1 MSRPLRLVR
10 RMTLDMPAEAFF
22 AAATMTDRVERSTGL
37 PKARFQAT
45 RDPQGHPALRADAK
59 LLGLP
64 IHWYE
69 HPFEWVHNRYFSVH
83 RVFEGVPLQSIDVV
97 TTVRPLGPA
106 RCAVELRADVV
117 PSNILGRIG
126 AFFVFGVYT
135 LTRVDSLYRTFA
147 ARYGRRA
154 PTIFP
159 PPLAPDIHKRA
170 LEQRARDLRV
180 PNLPPGLADRLIA
193 HLATA
198 PDDEVTN
205 MRPFVFADRWGVD
218 RMQALRLFL
227 YATQAGLLDL
237 HWDVLCPNCRVAKAQ
252 VNNLADLE
260 LTAHCDTC
268 NIRYDVNFD
277 EYVELRF
284 TVSGAVRDV
293 LDASFCIGGPYQT
306 RHIVAQFRLPPGAG
320 RSLPAALPP
329 GAYRWRTRQR
339 VERGTFHIDPCGADL
354 PAQYRF
360 TADSLAAPDGEPR
373 LAPSAELH
381 FANAGPGELL
391 LIVEQAGWGNDGV
404 SAALVTSLQEF
415 RNMFSSQVLAPGLG
429 VAVKNLTVL
438 FSDLKD
444 STVMYERFGDSP
456 AYARVR
462 DHFVI
467 LTGAITENNG
477 ALVKTIGDAV
487 MAVFRVPSDAVAASL
502 AIQARMAV
510 RNAAMPPEAPLL
522 VKLGLHSGPC
532 IAINANEVLDYF
544 GSTVNTAARVQ
555 GASHGGDVILTAA
568 VYDDPAVRELLS
580 GIPIETFDTTLKGLS
595 QRFTLYQVLP
605 PASGAPQAL
614 PAVAIAAS

>member
-1 MSRPLRLVR
+1 MI
-10 RMTLDMPAEAFF
+10 LDMPAEAFF
-22 AAATMTDRVERSTGL
+22 DAATMTDRVERSTGL

-59 LLGLP
+59 LLGIP

-83 RVFEGVPLQSIDVV
+83 RVFEGVPLKSIDVI
-97 TTVRPLGPA
+97 TTVRPLGPD
-106 RCAVELRADVV
+106 RSAVELRAEVV
-117 PSNILGRIG
+117 PSNILGRAG

-135 LTRVDSLYRTFA
+135 LTRVSRLYRTFA
-147 ARYGRRA
+147 ERYRRRA
-154 PTIFP
+154 GTVFP
-159 PPLAPDIHKRA
+159 PPLPPDLHKRA
-170 LEQRARDLRV
+170 LEQRARDLRA

-205 MRPFVFADRWGVD
+205 MRPFVFAARCGID

-284 TVSGAVRDV
+284 TVSGAVREV

-306 RHIVAQFRLPPGAG
+306 RHIVAQFRLAPGAG
-320 RSLPAALPP
+320 RTLPPVLPP
-329 GAYRWRTRQR
+329 GTYRWRTRQR
-339 VERGTFHIDPCGADL
+339 TERGTFHIDPAGSGSVAD
-354 PAQYRF
+354 YRF
-360 TADSLAAPDGEPR
+360 TAGGVTAPDAEPR
-373 LAPSAELH
+373 LGPQAELH
-381 FANAGPGELL
+381 FENAGPDELL
-391 LIVEQAGWGNDGV
+391 LILENADWGNEGV

-429 VAVKNLTVL
+429 VSVKNLTVL

-467 LTGAITENNG
+467 LTDAITEHNG

-487 MAVFRVPSDAVAASL
+487 MAVFRVPADAVAACL
-502 AIQARMAV
+502 AIQERMAV
-510 RNAAMPPEAPLL
+510 RNQGMPPEAQLL

-580 GIPIETFDTTLKGLS
+580 GIPIVTFDTTLKGLS

-614 PAVAIAAS
+614 PAVAVSAS

>member
-1 MSRPLRLVR
+1 
-10 RMTLDMPAEAFF
+10 MTLDMPAAAFF
-22 AAATMTDRVERSTGL
+22 EAASMTDRVERSAGL
-37 PKARFQAT
+37 PRARFT
-45 RDPQGHPALRADAK
+45 PGRDPAGRPVLRADAR

-69 HPFEWVHNRYFSVH
+69 QPFEWVHNRYFSVH
-83 RVFEGVPLQSIDVV
+83 RVFEGVPLECIDVI
-97 TTVRPLGPA
+97 TTLRPLGPH
-106 RCAVELRADVV
+106 RVAVELRAEVM
-117 PSNILGRIG
+117 PTNILGRVG

-135 LTRVDSLYRTFA
+135 LTRVSRLYRTFA
-147 ARYGRRA
+147 ARYTRRA
-154 PTIFP
+154 ATVFP
-159 PPLAPDIHKRA
+159 LPLPPDVHQRA
-170 LEQRARDLRV
+170 LQQRARDLRAA
-180 PNLPPGLADRLIA
+180 NLPAGLADRLIA

-205 MRPFVFADRWGVD
+205 MRPFIFAGRWGVD

-284 TVSGAVRDV
+284 TVSGAVREV

-306 RHIVAQFRLPPGAG
+306 RHIVAQFRLPPGAS
-320 RSLPAALPP
+320 RSLPAVLPP

-339 VERGTFHIDPCGADL
+339 AERGTFHIDPAGSGGA
-354 PAQYRF
+354 ARYRF
-360 TADSLAAPDGEPR
+360 TADGITAPDADPR
-373 LAPSAELH
+373 LGPQAELH
-381 FANAGPGELL
+381 FENAGPAELL
-391 LIVEQAGWGNDGV
+391 LILENADWGNEGV

-429 VAVKNLTVL
+429 VSVKNLTVL

-462 DHFVI
+462 DHFLI
-467 LTGAITENNG
+467 LTDAITQHNG

-487 MAVFRVPSDAVAASL
+487 MAVFRVPADAVAASL
-502 AIQARMAV
+502 AIQVEMVARNQAV
-510 RNAAMPPEAPLL
+510 PPEGQLL

-614 PAVAIAAS
+614 PAVPITAS